1 MVRVQSTQQFLESK
15 LANLEQKLRD
25 DFNADEEQLQRIHS
39 YICVVDGGIK
49 QYAQSLGG
57 MNLQDAASRLVEMLH
72 IDADNQK
79 DATQLVVQYMHMFM
93 SVTDSLPA

>member
-1 MVRVQSTQQFLESK
+1 MVRVQSTQQFLECK
-15 LANLEQKLRD
+15 LANLEQRLRAD
-25 DFNADEEQLQRIHS
+25 YHADEDQLQRIHQ

-72 IDADNQK
+72 IDADNK
-79 DATQLVVQYMHMFM
+79 NDATQMVVQYMDMFL
-93 SVTDSLPA
+93 SVCS

>member
-15 LANLEQKLRD
+15 LANLEQKLLD

-49 QYAQSLGG
+49 QYARSLGG

-72 IDADNQK
+72 IDTDNQN
-79 DATQLVVQYMHMFM
+79 DATQLVVQYINMFM
-93 SVTDSLPA
+93 SVCS

>member
-1 MVRVQSTQQFLESK
+1 
-15 LANLEQKLRD
+15 
-25 DFNADEEQLQRIHS
+25 
-39 YICVVDGGIK
+39 
-49 QYAQSLGG
+49 
-57 MNLQDAASRLVEMLH
+57 MLH